1 VLNIKIQK
9 VMKRVKTIF
18 ASVFFAVLLSV
29 QTIAGNG
36 SKVIAVINKADWCPT
51 CEKNGERA
59 MAAFMENNKDG
70 AIHFVANDVTND
82 ETKKKSA
89 EELKKLGL
97 DEKMAAYKGTG
108 VAYFFDADTKTLV
121 HQISVA
127 KSNEELA
134 EAMNKA
140 KKEAE

>member
-1 VLNIKIQK
+1 
-9 VMKRVKTIF
+9 
-18 ASVFFAVLLSV
+18 
-29 QTIAGNG
+29 
-36 SKVIAVINKADWCPT
+36 
-51 CEKNGERA
+51 NGERA

-97 DEKMAAYKGTG
+97 DEKMAAHKVTG

-134 EAMNKA
+134 EALKTA
-140 KKEAE
+140 KK